1 MMRAQA
7 GLEYL
12 IIIAAVIGI
21 AAVVVYTIS
30 GVMSSQSSSA
40 SIATCKQ
47 ASVDCKASRMLSP
60 NDPCSSCYRGC
71 TNPATGKDVIQGAV
85 TCCNHT
91 ETNKIYADSDEC
103 SLTVQL
109 QSPTGTYVPS
119 SFTVTLITS
128 RATDCQ
134 YKGSTGSFTPMSST
148 GGTTHTQPL
157 SGFADGQNL
166 QYTFRCYDK
175 SPLYYT
181 GEISKAWIV
190 DSVAPSVSLTDPGSR
205 TVVENVWVRA
215 VASDLNSGLQSVS
228 LQIASSAYPTS
239 FREFYNRPAS
249 TCVQQAHCS
258 TSPCTYTWNSSKYDD
273 GDYILRAVATDN
285 AGNTFIS
292 NTNSVTVDN
301 TIIPAPFGCPN
312 NPCTFG
318 CCHCSDGYHYCSSWT
333 GSC

>member
-7 GLEYL
+7 SLEYL
-12 IIIAAVIGI
+12 IIVAAVIAI
-21 AAVVVYTIS
+21 AAVVVFTMS
-30 GVMSSQSSSA
+30 GILSSQSSSA

-47 ASVDCKASRMLSP
+47 AATDCKGSRLLAP
-60 NDPCSSCYRGC
+60 QDPCSSCYLGC
-71 TNPATGKDVIQGAV
+71 TNPATGKEVIQGAV

-91 ETNKIYADSDEC
+91 ETNKIYANSTEC
-103 SLTVQL
+103 SFAVQL
-109 QSPTGTYVPS
+109 QSPTGTYVQS
-119 SFTVTLITS
+119 SFTVTLTTS
-128 RATDCQ
+128 RAADCQ
-134 YKGSTGSFTPMSST
+134 YKNSTSPFTAMSST

-157 SGFADGQNL
+157 SGFVDGQKL

-175 SPLYYT
+175 PPLYYT

-205 TVVENVWVRA
+205 TVMGNVWVRA
-215 VASDLNSGLQSVS
+215 VASDFGSGLQTVS
-228 LQIASSAYPTS
+228 LQIARSIAPTS
-239 FREFYNRPAS
+239 FREFYSRPAS

-258 TSPCTYTWNSSKYDD
+258 TSPCTYTWNSGKYDD
-273 GDYILRAVATDN
+273 ADYILRAVATDN

-301 TIIPAPFGCPN
+301 VMGPGTCGYN
-312 NPCTFG
+312 WVTCTFS